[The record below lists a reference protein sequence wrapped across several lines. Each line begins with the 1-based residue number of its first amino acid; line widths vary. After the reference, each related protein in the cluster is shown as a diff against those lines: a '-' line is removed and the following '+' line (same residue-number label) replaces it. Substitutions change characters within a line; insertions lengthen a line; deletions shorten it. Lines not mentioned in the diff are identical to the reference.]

1 MSACTVYRL
10 RDAAGDL
17 LYVGMT
23 HSAMSRLAHHS
34 TQKPWWPDVS
44 TVDVEHIPSR
54 AHAADAEAEALRTEN
69 PAHNIQGVSGTA
81 RQQRRAER
89 EAERDARFR
98 EREAAKREAKK
109 WFPTPGTIGCLN
121 CDRLVEFMWKGTP
134 VEETPCARCGLK
146 LSHVAPRKLVAKPG
160 QLHLVPAKAAA

>member
-1 MSACTVYRL
+1 MSACVVYRL
-10 RDAAGDL
+10 RDVTGAL

-23 HSAMSRLAHHS
+23 SSGMARLSHHS
-34 TQKPWWPDVS
+34 TQKPWWPEVS
-44 TVDVEHIPSR
+44 IVEVTHFPTR
-54 AHAADAEAEALRTEN
+54 AHAADAEADAIRTEK
-69 PAHNIQGVSGTA
+69 PAHNVQSIGVTC

-89 EAERDARFR
+89 EALIR
-98 EREAAKREAKK
+98 EREVAKREAKK

-134 VEETPCARCGLK
+134 VEDTPCARCGLK

-160 QLHLVPAKAAA
+160 QLHLVPMKAAA